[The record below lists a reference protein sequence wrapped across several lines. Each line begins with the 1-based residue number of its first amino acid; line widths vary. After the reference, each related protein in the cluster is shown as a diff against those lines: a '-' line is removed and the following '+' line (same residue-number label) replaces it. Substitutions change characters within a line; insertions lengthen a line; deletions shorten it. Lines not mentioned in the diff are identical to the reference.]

1 MRIRKIGVV
10 GAGAMGA
17 GIAALAASAGV
28 PVVLLDIPGP
38 ADRGP
43 QDRSAPARDGL
54 QKAVKA
60 KPAAF
65 MHSDRAA
72 LVRTGNIEDDLA
84 LLADC
89 DWVIEAIVEKPGPK
103 QALYEKL
110 EDLLRPDAVVSSNT
124 SGIPMSVLLS
134 DRSER
139 FRAQFLGTHFF
150 NPPRYMHLLEI
161 IPTPETAPAVLSR
174 VRDFAERVLGKGV
187 VVAKDAP
194 GFIANRIGVAG
205 MIRTV
210 RLMEKHGLGIDDVD
224 TLTGPFLGRPKTAT
238 FRTGDLSGLDVLT
251 YVAAGLAQATGE
263 DFAVSA
269 WVTDLVKDGALGD
282 KAKRGFYKKEGKDIT
297 VYDWQ
302 TRSYRATRKIANPSY
317 EVMSKLKLPE
327 RLARIGEL
335 TGPEGAF
342 LRDLLAETSHY
353 VLTTSPA
360 LAHDL
365 VAVDR
370 AMEWGYGWDYGPV
383 RVMDMLGLD
392 WLRAE
397 FAARGLAAPALLS
410 SARES
415 FYVPRGG
422 ISQAL
427 GVDGAYADFP
437 HVPGSLWLEPLR
449 REPTLVR
456 KFDGANLIHLGDGV
470 LNVEFKGKMNTLGQ
484 GPVEAINHALDLAER
499 GDFVGVTLAN
509 DDPRTFTAGADL
521 LGVLML
527 VQTADWKTLDQAI
540 HTFQQTAMRLRY
552 SPVPTVS
559 APFGLT
565 LGGGCEYSM
574 HCDRIQAHAELYMGL
589 VEVGVG
595 VIPGGGGTKELALRF
610 TDELAQYEEADG
622 FEGLKRA
629 FKLIALAQTSTSA
642 LEAQAMGFLRRGD
655 RITMNRDRL
664 VADAKSRVLD
674 LASDYVAPVPRRI
687 RALGAE
693 AFGNLQYAL
702 WAAAEGGQATPHDL
716 VVGRHVAY
724 VLCGGDGPA
733 RTVTEQD
740 LLDLEREAFLTL
752 LGTSAT
758 QERIAHMLKTGKP
771 LRN

>member
-28 PVVLLDIPGP
+28 PVVLLDIPGQP
-38 ADRGP
+38 DRGG
-43 QDRSAPARDGL
+43 PAKDGL

-65 MHSDRAA
+65 MLADRAQ
-72 LVRTGNIEDDLA
+72 LVRTGNTEDDLA

-89 DWVIEAIVEKPGPK
+89 DWVIEAIIEQPGPK
-103 QALYEKL
+103 QALYERL
-110 EDLLRPDAVVSSNT
+110 EDVLRPDAIVSSNT
-124 SGIPMSVLLS
+124 SGIPMAVLLQ
-134 DRSER
+134 DRSEGFAAR
-139 FRAQFLGTHFF
+139 FLGTHFF

-161 IPTPETAPAVLSR
+161 IPTPRTAPAVLQT
-174 VRDFAERVLGKGV
+174 VRDFAERALGKGV
-187 VVAKDAP
+187 VLAKDAP

-205 MIRTV
+205 MVRTI
-210 RLMEKHGLGIDDVD
+210 RLMERHGLGIDDVD
-224 TLTGPFLGRPKTAT
+224 ALTGPFLGRPKTAT

-263 DFAVSA
+263 DFTVPA
-269 WVTDLVKDGALGD
+269 WVHGLVRDGALGD
-282 KAKRGFYKKEGKDIT
+282 KARRGFYRKDGKEIT
-297 VYDWQ
+297 VFDWP
-302 TRSYRATRKIANPSY
+302 SGAYRATRKLANPSF
-317 EVMSKLKLPE
+317 EALSKAKLRE
-327 RLARIGEL
+327 RLARLDEL
-335 TGPEGAF
+335 TGAEGAF
-342 LRDLLAETSHY
+342 VRDLLAETAHY
-353 VLTTSPA
+353 VLTTAPQ

-365 VAVDR
+365 VSVDR
-370 AMEWGYGWDYGPV
+370 ALEWGYGWDHGPV
-383 RVMDMLGLD
+383 RVFDWLGLE
-392 WLRAE
+392 WLRRE
-397 FAARGLAAPALLS
+397 FAARGLAVPPLLAQATS
-410 SARES
+410 S
-415 FYVPRGG
+415 FYQPTGG
-422 ISQAL
+422 AASAL
-427 GVDGAYADFP
+427 GVDGTYRQVEPVSGA
-437 HVPGSLWLEPLR
+437 LWLEPLR
-449 REPTLVR
+449 RAPTLVR
-456 KFDGANLIHLGDGV
+456 TFDGANLIHLGDGV

-484 GPVEAINHALDLAER
+484 GPVEAINHALDLAEAGR
-499 GDFVGVTLAN
+499 YAGVTLAN
-509 DDPRTFTAGADL
+509 DDPRTFSAGADL

-540 HTFQQTAMRLRY
+540 HQFQQTAMRLRY

-595 VIPGGGGTKELALRF
+595 VIPGGGGTKELAVRF
-610 TDELAQYEEADG
+610 TDELAAYEEADP
-622 FEGLKRA
+622 FEGIKRA

-642 LEAQAMGFLRRGD
+642 LEAQAMGLLRRGD
-655 RITMNRDRL
+655 RISMNRDRL
-664 VADAKSRVLD
+664 TADAKARVLD
-674 LASDYVAPVPRRI
+674 LAGDYVAPPPRRI

-693 AFGNLQYAL
+693 AFGNLMYAL
-702 WAAAEGGQATPHDL
+702 WAAKEGGQATPHDL

-724 VLCGGDGPA
+724 VLCGGDGPV

-752 LGTSAT
+752 LGTQGT
-758 QERIAHMLKTGKP
+758 QERITHMLKTGKP

>member
-28 PVVLLDIPGP
+28 PVVLLDVPGQPDRGGP
-38 ADRGP
+38 AK
-43 QDRSAPARDGL
+43 DGL

-65 MHSDRAA
+65 MHADRAA

-84 LLADC
+84 MLADC

-103 QALYEKL
+103 QALYERL
-110 EDLLRPDAVVSSNT
+110 EDVLRPDAIVSSNT
-124 SGIPMSVLLS
+124 SGIPMAVLLT
-134 DRSER
+134 DRTER
-139 FRAQFLGTHFF
+139 FAAQFLGTHFF

-161 IPTPETAPAVLSR
+161 IPTPKTAPAVLQT
-174 VRDFAERVLGKGV
+174 VRDFAERALGKGV
-187 VVAKDAP
+187 VIAKDAP

-205 MIRTV
+205 MVRTM

-224 TLTGPFLGRPKTAT
+224 ALTGPFLGRPKTAT

-251 YVAAGLAQATGE
+251 YVAGGLAQTTGE
-263 DFAVSA
+263 DFAVPA
-269 WVTDLVKDGALGD
+269 WVTGLVKDGALGD
-282 KAKRGFYKKEGKDIT
+282 KTKRGFYKKDGKDIT
-297 VYDWQ
+297 VFDWQ
-302 TRSYRATRKIANPSY
+302 AGAYRATRKIENPSF
-317 EVMSKLKLPE
+317 EQLSKAKLPE
-327 RLARIGEL
+327 RLAKIGDL

-342 LRDLLAETSHY
+342 LRDLLAETAHY
-353 VLTTSPA
+353 VLTTAPQ

-365 VAVDR
+365 VSVDR
-370 AMEWGYGWDYGPV
+370 AMEWGYGWDWGPV
-383 RVMDMLGLD
+383 RVFD
-392 WLRAE
+392 WLGTEWLRSA
-397 FAARGLAAPALLS
+397 FAARSMREPDLL
-410 SARES
+410 RKQQGS
-415 FYVPRGG
+415 FYQPLGG
-422 ISQAL
+422 IERAM
-427 GVDGAYADFP
+427 GVDGVYADFP
-437 HVPGSLWLEPLR
+437 HVPGALWLEPLR

-470 LNVEFKGKMNTLGQ
+470 LNVEFRGKMNTLGQ
-484 GPVEAINHALDLAER
+484 GPVEAINHALDLAES
-499 GDFVGVTLAN
+499 GKYVGVTLAN

-521 LGVLML
+521 LSVLML

-540 HTFQQTAMRLRY
+540 HQFQQTAMRLRF

-595 VIPGGGGTKELALRF
+595 VIPGGGGTKELAVRF
-610 TDELAQYEEADG
+610 TDELAQYEEADA

-655 RITMNRDRL
+655 RISMNRDRL
-664 VADAKSRVLD
+664 IADAKARVLD
-674 LASDYVAPVPRRI
+674 LASDYVAPPPRRI

-693 AFGNLQYAL
+693 AFGNLMYAL
-702 WAAAEGGQATPHDL
+702 WAAKEGGQATPHDL

-733 RTVTEQD
+733 RVVSEQD

-752 LGTSAT
+752 LGTQGT